1 MENNSLKETVIDYC
15 LNVLKRDDIK
25 NELKQLMRPMM
36 DVVLQEIYPYIF
48 LSMIFVFIS
57 FLLIL
62 AIFILLLRYKINT
75 SIMKKS

>member
-75 SIMKKS
+75 SIIKKS